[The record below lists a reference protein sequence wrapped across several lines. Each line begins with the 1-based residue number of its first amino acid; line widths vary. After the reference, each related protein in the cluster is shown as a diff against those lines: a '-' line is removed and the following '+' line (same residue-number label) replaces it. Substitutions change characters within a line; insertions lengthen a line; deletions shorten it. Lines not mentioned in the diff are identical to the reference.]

1 MKIGIVG
8 YRGAGKSSLFQ
19 WLTGVAPDLSISHSG
34 QAATAIVPDSRVD
47 ELARI
52 YQPKKI
58 TQASLNIVDT
68 VGLSRDHEGSAG
80 RLALIRE
87 AGCLAIVVGAYSG
100 ANVEQDLQSFE
111 EDLLIA
117 DLDLMSGRVQRLT
130 ESVKKPRPNREQELA
145 ELDAIKPLLEQLE
158 SGIGLHQIA
167 LTSDQETAVKSF
179 QLLTKKPRIIIVNT
193 ADDHPPSQ
201 QPIPG
206 HSAPVWRLP
215 ITLQLELEQMDE
227 AEAAD
232 FCKEMEIQPADRGA
246 VLRSL
251 MDASGQMLFF
261 TAAEKEVRTW
271 MIAKGTTAVDAAG
284 SIHTDLARGFVRAER
299 MTCDDLIRLGSERAI
314 KAQNLMTRE
323 AKNYVVQEGDILHI
337 LAST

>member
-167 LTSDQETAVKSF
+167 LTPDQETAVKSF

-227 AEAAD
+227 SEAAD

>member
-1 MKIGIVG
+1 M
-8 YRGAGKSSLFQ
+8 
-19 WLTGVAPDLSISHSG
+19 
-34 QAATAIVPDSRVD
+34 
-47 ELARI
+47 
-52 YQPKKI
+52 
-58 TQASLNIVDT
+58 
-68 VGLSRDHEGSAG
+68 
-80 RLALIRE
+80 
-87 AGCLAIVVGAYSG
+87 
-100 ANVEQDLQSFE
+100 
-111 EDLLIA
+111 
-117 DLDLMSGRVQRLT
+117 
-130 ESVKKPRPNREQELA
+130 
-145 ELDAIKPLLEQLE
+145 LEQLE

-227 AEAAD
+227 SEAAD
-232 FCKEMEIQPADRGA
+232 FCKEMEIQPADRSA

-323 AKNYVVQEGDILHI
+323 AKNYVVQEGDIVHI

>member
-167 LTSDQETAVKSF
+167 LTPDQETAVKSF

-227 AEAAD
+227 SEAAD
-232 FCKEMEIQPADRGA
+232 FCKEMEIQPADRSA

>member
-130 ESVKKPRPNREQELA
+130 ESVKKPRPNREHELA
-145 ELDAIKPLLEQLE
+145 
-158 SGIGLHQIA
+158 
-167 LTSDQETAVKSF
+167 
-179 QLLTKKPRIIIVNT
+179 
-193 ADDHPPSQ
+193 
-201 QPIPG
+201 
-206 HSAPVWRLP
+206 
-215 ITLQLELEQMDE
+215 
-227 AEAAD
+227 
-232 FCKEMEIQPADRGA
+232 
-246 VLRSL
+246 
-251 MDASGQMLFF
+251 
-261 TAAEKEVRTW
+261 
-271 MIAKGTTAVDAAG
+271 
-284 SIHTDLARGFVRAER
+284 
-299 MTCDDLIRLGSERAI
+299 
-314 KAQNLMTRE
+314 
-323 AKNYVVQEGDILHI
+323 
-337 LAST
+337 

>member
-227 AEAAD
+227 SEAAD